1 MAHNDGMKNSSLLGD
16 RIPFIDFTRGVAM
29 ILMAWDH
36 VSMFWNPG
44 HRGGEGLMGV
54 RTIYLDFT
62 QFILRFIT
70 HYCAPIFIFLAG
82 TSLALSTNKRLLRG
96 DKQMEVS
103 SHISKRGTALILL
116 AAFLESPAF
125 DNPPLYFGVISCI
138 GLCFIIFSFY
148 RRLPAPV
155 ILTVSILIIVAHPL
169 LNLDWIPSTS
179 PAGYYLRVII
189 HEPSFQRYPYVGLY
203 PIIPWI
209 GVMGLGWCFGTLLS
223 SYDFSKPSKLIKGL
237 VSVGFSLLSLWFIV
251 RLLNG
256 FGNLVPRSGE
266 TLEDWLFVS
275 KYPPDLA
282 FILWTLGGMSLLLA
296 LGLIQQGRE
305 GFTKGVTGAIISF
318 GRVPLFFYLAHLW
331 FYRLRPGWVT
341 RAPFQ
346 LDLLTTA
353 AFWIAGLIILWRLC
367 LRYERVKREHPESL
381 LKYI

>member
-1 MAHNDGMKNSSLLGD
+1 
-16 RIPFIDFTRGVAM
+16 
-29 ILMAWDH
+29 
-36 VSMFWNPG
+36 
-44 HRGGEGLMGV
+44 
-54 RTIYLDFT
+54 
-62 QFILRFIT
+62 
-70 HYCAPIFIFLAG
+70 
-82 TSLALSTNKRLLRG
+82 
-96 DKQMEVS
+96 
-103 SHISKRGTALILL
+103 
-116 AAFLESPAF
+116 LEPPAF